1 MPYWNSSAVGPDLMR
16 KAIGFIDQHLQG
28 PDAARPFLLYY
39 AAQSAHEPYTPPAKF
54 DGTPIR
60 GATGLCPR
68 QDMVYEVDVALGRLH
83 DALRTRGL
91 LENTLIY
98 FTSDNGGL
106 DHCGQRFLRPG
117 PERLQGA
124 GA

>member
-16 KAIGFIDQHLQG
+16 KAIDFIDQHLQG

-39 AAQSAHEPYTPPAKF
+39 AAQSAHGPHTPPAKF

-68 QDMVYEVDVALGRLH
+68 QDMIYEVDVALGRLH

-98 FTSDNGGL
+98 FTSDNGGQDRCGL
-106 DHCGQRFLRPG
+106 DTWAR
-117 PERLQGA
+117 A
-124 GA
+124 